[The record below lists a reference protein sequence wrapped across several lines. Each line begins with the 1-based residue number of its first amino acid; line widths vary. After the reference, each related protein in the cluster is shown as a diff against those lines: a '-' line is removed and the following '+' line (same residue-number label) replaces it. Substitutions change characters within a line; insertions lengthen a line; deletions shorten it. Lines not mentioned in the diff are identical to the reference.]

1 MTNPRSA
8 IGDEWKESIC
18 CVSRSENAID
28 ILAAELSFL
37 LGLSGGAI

>member
-1 MTNPRSA
+1 MTDPRSA

-18 CVSRSENAID
+18 CMSRSESAIA
-28 ILAAELSFL
+28 ILAAELFFL